1 MSANAIRLEIP
12 GPKGNLLAARLDL
25 PAGIIRA
32 YALFAHC
39 FTCGKDGHAA
49 RRIASALTEKGI
61 AVVRFDFTG
70 LGDSEGDFASSNFS
84 SNIADL
90 VEIARFMAK
99 DGKAPSLLIGH
110 SLGGA
115 AVLCAAAQLD
125 FIKAIAIINAPANT
139 GHLVE
144 RLGNL
149 TDDKASSSIN
159 IGGRPFTITKQFLD
173 DLSGH
178 KVLDCAGA
186 LKKPLLILHAPLDN
200 IVGIDHA
207 RQIFEQAKHP
217 KSFVSLDNADHLL
230 SDEKDTA
237 YAAEIIA
244 AWGSRF
250 LPEQA
255 REEGPGVGQVLVR
268 ETRFGNYQN
277 HGLVRGHVITIDEP
291 PSHKGLDTG
300 PTPVELLSA
309 ALGGCTSITLRM
321 YADRKGWDVDGIS
334 VLIKQQKVEGVG
346 TRFTRSIALDGALD
360 VAERKRMLEIADKCP
375 VHKILEGDVEI
386 ITKEIDQREMDDSA

>member
-1 MSANAIRLEIP
+1 MSSKAIRLEIP

-25 PAGIIRA
+25 PTGTVRA
-32 YALFAHC
+32 YGLFAHC

-84 SNIADL
+84 SNIDDL
-90 VEIARFMAK
+90 VAIARFMANE
-99 DGKAPSLLIGH
+99 GQAPALMIGH

-115 AVLCAAAQLD
+115 AVLCAAGQLD
-125 FIKAIAIINAPANT
+125 FVKAVATINAPANT
-139 GHLVE
+139 GHLAD
-144 RLGNL
+144 LL
-149 TDDKASSSIN
+149 TGMGDGKAPASIN
-159 IGGRPFTITKQFLD
+159 IGGRPFTITQQFLD
-173 DLSGH
+173 DLAGR
-178 KVLDCAGA
+178 KVLDCAA
-186 LKKPLLILHAPLDN
+186 ELKKPLLILHAPRDT

-217 KSFVSLDNADHLL
+217 KSFVSLDESDHLL
-230 SDEKDTA
+230 SDQKDTS

-268 ETRFGNYQN
+268 ETRLGNYQN
-277 HGLVRGHVITIDEP
+277 HGLVRGHVVTIDEP

-300 PTPVELLSA
+300 PTPIEFLSA

-334 VLIKQQKVEGVG
+334 VLIQQQKVEGIG
-346 TRFTRSIALDGALD
+346 TRFTRSIALDGTLD
-360 VAERKRMLEIADKCP
+360 AAQRKRMLEIADKCP
-375 VHKILEGDVEI
+375 VHKILEGNVEI
-386 ITKEIDQREMDDSA
+386 ITREMDQREMDKPE

>member
-1 MSANAIRLEIP
+1 MSAKAIRLEIP
-12 GPKGNLLAARLDL
+12 GPKGNMLAARLDL
-25 PAGIIRA
+25 PTGAIRA

-49 RRIASALTEKGI
+49 RRISSALTEKGI
-61 AVVRFDFTG
+61 GVVRFDFTG

-84 SNIADL
+84 SNIDDL
-90 VEIARFMAK
+90 VEIAQFMAK
-99 DGKAPSLLIGH
+99 EGKAPSLMIGH

-115 AVLCAAAQLD
+115 AVLCASRHLD
-125 FIKAIAIINAPANT
+125 FVKAVACINAPAT
-139 GHLVE
+139 TDHLADLLTE
-144 RLGNL
+144 L
-149 TDDKASSSIN
+149 TDDAGSSAIN
-159 IGGRPFTITKQFLD
+159 IGGRPFTITQQFLH
-173 DLSGH
+173 DLASH
-178 KVLDCAGA
+178 KVLDCAAELG
-186 LKKPLLILHAPLDN
+186 KPLLILHAPLDN

-207 RQIFEQAKHP
+207 RQIFEKARHP
-217 KSFVSLDNADHLL
+217 KSFVSLDDSDHLL
-230 SDEKDTA
+230 SDKKDTS

-255 REEGPGVGQVLVR
+255 REQGPGVGQVLVR
-268 ETRFGNYQN
+268 ETRLGNYQN
-277 HGLVRGHVITIDEP
+277 HGLVRGHVFTIDEP
-291 PSHKGLDTG
+291 LELKGLDTG

-334 VLIKQQKVEGVG
+334 VLIRQQRVEGVG
-346 TRFTRSIALDGALD
+346 TRFTRSIELDGALD
-360 VAERKRMLEIADKCP
+360 EAQRKRMLEIADKCP

-386 ITKEIDQREMDDSA
+386 ITKEISHNEMDEQA